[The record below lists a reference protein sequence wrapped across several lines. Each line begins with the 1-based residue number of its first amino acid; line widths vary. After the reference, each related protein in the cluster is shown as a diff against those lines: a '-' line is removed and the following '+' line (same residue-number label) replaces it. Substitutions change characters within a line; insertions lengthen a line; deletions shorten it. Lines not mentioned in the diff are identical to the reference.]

1 MAVRLRQK
9 FGSGSFDRAFLVPIV
24 FCIAFFAVANAGIF
38 YFVHIAA
45 DRANRQAREQAEHLM
60 KTALNAV
67 SMELEGRL
75 ADFVWWEEMVDQYR
89 GGLDQQW
96 ATANIGRYVTE
107 GFGYTASFVLNPEH
121 QTVFAYSTDWSVGP
135 DFRTSF
141 GNLSDR
147 FLHAVQD
154 IGTQSTASVAAN
166 FDIGGQIYLVAAAPL
181 FVEEQEDLQPHHPV
195 RPMLVF
201 VRALDDH
208 LMNDIA
214 ASYLL
219 PDARLVSP
227 GGDPQGVGLRDI
239 SGKVLARAVWT
250 QSRPGHV
257 MMWDMVPKILM
268 VAVLLLLTALGMFL
282 LWSRAASAAAAAKA
296 QFLAKMSHE
305 LRTPLNPIIG
315 FSEMMSEEILGPLP
329 QAYRQYARDIGASGR
344 HMQQVVE
351 DLLDLSKLESG
362 SFSLREEVVDLEKLL
377 TEIAQISTLSL
388 GRGGG
393 KGPAT
398 TLKQEIEP
406 GIPHVA
412 ADPLRVRQVVINLL
426 SNAAKFSRGGNIIL
440 RAMLD
445 DGAMRIEVA
454 DDGSGIPPEDLK
466 RVFEPTVQLY
476 NAAGGK
482 SGGGAGLGLTISRE
496 LMKLHGGTLE
506 LHSELGKG
514 TTAVLKFPRSRTR
527 AV

>member
-1 MAVRLRQK
+1 MALHLRQK
-9 FGSGSFDRAFLVPIV
+9 FGSGSFDRAFLTPIV
-24 FCIAFFAVANAGIF
+24 FCVAFFAVANAGIF
-38 YFVHIAA
+38 YFVHVAA
-45 DRANRQAREQAEHLM
+45 DRANRMAREQAEHLM
-60 KTALNAV
+60 NTALNSVARD
-67 SMELEGRL
+67 LEGRL
-75 ADFVWWEEMVDQYR
+75 ADFVWWDEMVTQYR
-89 GGLDQQW
+89 AGLNQQW
-96 ATANIGRYVTE
+96 ATDNIGRYLTE
-107 GFGYTASFVLNPEH
+107 GFGYTASFVLDPGHNTIFGYSID
-121 QTVFAYSTDWSVGP
+121 QALGADFARTFGP
-135 DFRTSF
+135 MA
-141 GNLSDR
+141 DR
-147 FLHAVQD
+147 FLDEVKD
-154 IGTQSTASVAAN
+154 IGTQSSASNTAH
-166 FDIGGQIYLVAAAPL
+166 FELGGRVYIVAAAPI
-181 FVEEQEDLQPHHPV
+181 FVEEQEDLQPHHPA
-195 RPMLVF
+195 RPLLIF
-201 VRALDDH
+201 IRALDEN
-208 LMNDIA
+208 LLKEIA

-219 PDARLVSP
+219 PDARLAP
-227 GGDPQGVGLRDI
+227 PTEEEQGVALADV

-257 MMWDMVPKILM
+257 MMWDMVPKIMM
-268 VAVLLLLTALGMFL
+268 VAVLLLFTALGMFL

-329 QAYRQYARDIGASGR
+329 KAYRQYARDIGTSGR

-362 SFSLREEVVDLEKLL
+362 SFSLREEEVDLEKLL
-377 TEIAQISTLSL
+377 TEIAQISTLSM
-388 GRGGG
+388 GRRGG
-393 KGPAT
+393 KKPAT

-406 GIPHVA
+406 GIPHVE

-426 SNAAKFSRGGNIIL
+426 SNAAKFSQGGKIIL

-445 DGAMRIEVA
+445 NGAMRIEVA
-454 DDGSGIPPEDLK
+454 DDGGGIPPEDLK

-506 LHSELGKG
+506 LESELGKG
-514 TTAVLKFPRSRTR
+514 TTAVLKFPRSRTCP
-527 AV
+527 A